1 MQHRDK
7 ICTAGTEGKSTSLGG
22 KGREDGRN
30 SITLLRK
37 FFCLEHRCAVS
48 LFFCLFPEVSMD
60 IPRMKVI
67 STPFALP
74 CRSRKSSVARRKWET
89 FAIVKAPQSKRGK
102 VCWGGGG
109 RGRTAA
115 EHDRRRPTANRNFQL
130 PSLSARAEEPQSR
143 DPTLPSVG
151 FWRRGGGGGG
161 GGRKSQPP
169 GKGGGDT
176 AATRARRTA
185 EEAGA
190 NSKRRGGR
198 SEGGVRN

>member
-1 MQHRDK
+1 
-7 ICTAGTEGKSTSLGG
+7 
-22 KGREDGRN
+22 
-30 SITLLRK
+30 
-37 FFCLEHRCAVS
+37 
-48 LFFCLFPEVSMD
+48 MD
-60 IPRMKVI
+60 IPRMKLI
-67 STPFALP
+67 STPFSLP

-143 DPTLPSVG
+143 DPTLPFVG

-169 GKGGGDT
+169 GKGGENT

-198 SEGGVRN
+198 SEGGEFAISPITRSVTEQKELSCLTIALPSSPIGGRVVSCNC